1 MSTTTTGTLKLFS
14 LSQSFSLGSSP
25 RFPCFADVLIVS
37 IQWYIDGV
45 VTGNSSDVLIREDID
60 MMFGTLTFSYLSL
73 DYNAT
78 RLQCRAQLGSGCGEL
93 FSNNVTLDIQ
103 GLYDSSLHMAIDLAA
118 SIEDDAQTI
127 HVQYLENT
135 RARGSL
141 VLIMLT
147 SSGKVDFSK
156 SLYLA
161 LDRESS
167 HDYTLSSPL
176 SSGWYIFSVY
186 DIEENGTVQG
196 HIAYPAFSQNHFV
209 MRNAQGW
216 LRVVF

>member
-1 MSTTTTGTLKLFS
+1 MLA
-14 LSQSFSLGSSP
+14 P
-25 RFPCFADVLIVS
+25 P
-37 IQWYIDGV
+37 
-45 VTGNSSDVLIREDID
+45 
-60 MMFGTLTFSYLSL
+60 
-73 DYNAT
+73 
-78 RLQCRAQLGSGCGEL
+78 LQCLSIYTTILCVGTHDVS
-93 FSNNVTLDIQ
+93 T
-103 GLYDSSLHMAIDLAA
+103 A
-118 SIEDDAQTI
+118 SIEDDAQTL

-141 VLIMLT
+141 VLLMLT

-167 HDYTLSSPL
+167 RDYTLSSPL
-176 SSGWYIFSVY
+176 SSAWYIFSVY

-209 MRNAQGW
+209 MRNTQGW
-216 LRVVF
+216 LHVFFFF